1 MKSLKKLVKKAYKQ
15 SMYNSNVCIKAFC
28 ENEGFLY
35 KVEIR
40 EASNSSKIVLVTCY
54 LYGDENCLYGE
65 LIDIHIVK
73 SFFSN
78 FLFDND
84 LEDSVVN
91 IYGTEEE
98 LVNIVGI
105 DVTVIQ
111 NALTECITKLY
122 WRKKWHDDDAEETF
136 INKEIRKDE

>member
-28 ENEGFLY
+28 ENEGYLF

-40 EASNSSKIVLVTCY
+40 EVSNFSKIVLVTCY
-54 LYGDENCLYGE
+54 LYGDDNCLHGE

-78 FLFDND
+78 FLFDTD
-84 LEDSVVN
+84 LEDYVVN
-91 IYGTEEE
+91 IYDTKEDKED
-98 LVNIVGI
+98 LVNKLGI

-111 NALTECITKLY
+111 NALIECITKLY

-136 INKEIRKDE
+136 IKDE